1 MKNCAKIL
9 LGVMGLVGVMF
20 LGGVAYADEMPQNDA
35 PATVE
40 NETVPSDGSSENETT
55 DVSERDEPKPE
66 INGDWEMP
74 EEKMV
79 NGEWSGEV
87 PEKEIVKVEG
97 VQESVEQP
105 EAEPYVAEPQ
115 PVNVWVAEPVQD
127 AVIEQ
132 ELASESANETV
143 NETVNEPAP
152 MEVVAMAM
160 EEDEEEAVRRV
171 EKHDASDLY
180 DTNQIKTMG
189 RAMAIMVAGSV
200 MIALF
205 AALGYSAKRP
215 AREIITK
222 R

>member
-9 LGVMGLVGVMF
+9 LGAMGLVGVMF
-20 LGGVAYADEMPQNDA
+20 LGGAAYADEMPQNDA

-40 NETVPSDGSSENETT
+40 NETVPSDGPSENEMIN
-55 DVSERDEPKPE
+55 VPEKDEPKPE

-74 EEKMV
+74 EEKVV

-87 PEKEIVKVEG
+87 SEKEIVKVEG
-97 VQESVEQP
+97 AQESVEQP
-105 EAEPYVAEPQ
+105 AAEPYVAESQ
-115 PVNVWVAEPVQD
+115 PVNVWVAELVQD

-132 ELASESANETV
+132 EPVSEPANETV
-143 NETVNEPAP
+143 NETEPVP

-160 EEDEEEAVRRV
+160 EEDEEEVVRRA
-171 EKHDASDLY
+171 EEHDASDLY
-180 DTNQIKTMG
+180 NVNQIKTMG
-189 RAMAIMVAGSV
+189 RTMAIMVAGSV

>member
-9 LGVMGLVGVMF
+9 LGAMGLVGVMF

-40 NETVPSDGSSENETT
+40 NETVPCDGPSENEMIN
-55 DVSERDEPKPE
+55 VPERDELKPE

-74 EEKMV
+74 EEKVV

-97 VQESVEQP
+97 AQESVEQP
-105 EAEPYVAEPQ
+105 AAEPYVAEPQ
-115 PVNVWVAEPVQD
+115 LVNVWVAESVQD

-132 ELASESANETV
+132 EPVSESANETV
-143 NETVNEPAP
+143 NETEPAS

-160 EEDEEEAVRRV
+160 EEDEEEVVRRA
-171 EKHDASDLY
+171 EEYDASDLY
-180 DTNQIKTMG
+180 NANQIKTMG

-205 AALGYSAKRP
+205 AALGHSAKRP

>member
-9 LGVMGLVGVMF
+9 LGAMGLVGIMF

-40 NETVPSDGSSENETT
+40 NETVPSDGLSENETIN
-55 DVSERDEPKPE
+55 VPEKDEPKPE

-74 EEKMV
+74 EEKVV

-97 VQESVEQP
+97 AQESVEQSA
-105 EAEPYVAEPQ
+105 AEPYVAESQ
-115 PVNVWVAEPVQD
+115 PVNVWVADPVQD

-132 ELASESANETV
+132 EPASEPANETV
-143 NETVNEPAP
+143 NETEPASI
-152 MEVVAMAM
+152 EVVAMAM
-160 EEDEEEAVRRV
+160 EEDEEEVVRRA
-171 EKHDASDLY
+171 EEHDASDLY
-180 DTNQIKTMG
+180 NANQIKTMG